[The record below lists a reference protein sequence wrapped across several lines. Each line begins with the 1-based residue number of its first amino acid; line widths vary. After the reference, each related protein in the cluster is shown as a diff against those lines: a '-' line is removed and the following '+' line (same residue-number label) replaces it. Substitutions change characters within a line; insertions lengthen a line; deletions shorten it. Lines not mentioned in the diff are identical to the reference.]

1 MSLDQERSESMK
13 VLVVDDNDDNVE
25 LICQILEE
33 ECRIITANSGR
44 ECLQKAEK
52 EQPDLILLDVNMPEM
67 DGYETIQRMKQTET
81 IKDTLVIFVSAYYTE
96 ANMVVKGL
104 EQGAFDYLTK
114 PVDEDILLAKVH
126 VVKRIKQAE
135 EKVIKQ
141 KDELERA
148 NLRLS
153 AADKLKSI
161 FLASM
166 SHELRTP
173 LNSIIGFT
181 SLMLME
187 VPGKIN
193 EEQKEQLTRVKRN
206 GDHLLELINDVL
218 DISKIEAGKVEL
230 GISEFDLSEL
240 IVEMVNSIQPEMDRK
255 GLTLT
260 YALPGAAV
268 TIQSDRRRIQQVI
281 MNFLSNA
288 LKFTDQGEVQCR
300 LTEEDSDCV
309 TIAIK
314 DTGSGIN
321 DDDMKR
327 LFEPFQQINM
337 DYTNSYKGTGLG
349 LYLCDKL
356 THLIGGSI
364 EAKSKCGEGS
374 EFSITLPRG
383 IEEGDVGK

>member
-1 MSLDQERSESMK
+1 MNLDEERTDSMK

-33 ECRIITANSGR
+33 ECQIITANSGR
-44 ECLQKAEK
+44 ECLQEAEK
-52 EQPDLILLDVNMPEM
+52 EHPDLILLDVNMPEM
-67 DGYETIQRMKQTET
+67 DGYETIQRMKQTEA
-81 IKDTLVIFVSAYYTE
+81 IKDIPVIFVSAYYTE
-96 ANMVVKGL
+96 SDMVVKGL

-148 NLRLS
+148 NLKLS

-187 VPGKIN
+187 VPGEIN
-193 EEQKEQLTRVKRN
+193 QEQKEQLTRVKRN

-230 GISEFDLSEL
+230 GISEFDVSEL

-255 GLTLT
+255 GLTLK
-260 YALPGAAV
+260 YELPDTAV

-300 LTEEDSDCV
+300 LTKEHSGCV
-309 TIAIK
+309 TIAVK
-314 DTGSGIN
+314 DTGSGIQ
-321 DDDMKR
+321 DDDMRR

-337 DYTNSYKGTGLG
+337 DYTNNYKGTGLG

-356 THLIGGSI
+356 THLVGGSI
-364 EAKSKCGEGS
+364 EAKSEYGEGS
-374 EFSITLPRG
+374 EFSITLPLS
-383 IEEGDVGK
+383 IKEGDVGK